1 VFKVIKLIHIVRLG
15 LLSALRWNVAAC
27 IEHYSILSHLDCR
40 HVVDIG
46 ANCGQFALISRKC
59 FPDARIDSF
68 EPLTEP
74 ADRFEKVFSGDANTH
89 LHRCAIGAEK
99 ATMTIH
105 VSERDDSSSLLPI
118 GRTQSELFPH
128 TGERE
133 VRETPVLPLH
143 EAIDADDL
151 SSPALLKIDVQ
162 GFELEVLK
170 GCRPMLDRFSCI
182 YVECSFI
189 ELYEGQALAHEVI
202 DYLSQHGFRL
212 SGVYN
217 MTYDKKGIAI
227 QADFLFYH
235 LPCVQRTGG
244 RNIDG
249 KVRERQGQ

>member
-1 VFKVIKLIHIVRLG
+1 MNDVMCKLLKLFNILCDSLFVRA
-15 LLSALRWNVAAC
+15 LLKGAAAGT
-27 IEHYSILSHLDCR
+27 EHNRLLQRLNCK

-68 EPLTEP
+68 EPLAEP
-74 ADRFEKVFSGDANTH
+74 ADRFEKVFAGDANIH

-118 GRTQSELFPH
+118 GKNQSELFPH
-128 TGERE
+128 TGEKE

-143 EAIDADDL
+143 EAMDTDDL

-162 GFELEVLK
+162 GYELEVLK
-170 GCRPMLDRFSCI
+170 GCCSMLDRFAWV

-202 DYLSQHGFRL
+202 EYLAQYGFRL
-212 SGVYN
+212 AGAYN
-217 MTYDKKGIAI
+217 MTYDRKGLAV
-227 QADFLFYH
+227 QADFLFNH
-235 LPCVQRTGG
+235 LSACNAQAGG
-244 RNIDG
+244 KNEG
-249 KVRERQGQ
+249 

>member
-1 VFKVIKLIHIVRLG
+1 MNKLLKLLNILCEPLFVRA
-15 LLSALRWNVAAC
+15 LLQGAAAGT
-27 IEHYSILSHLDCR
+27 EHRRFLQSLDCR

-59 FPDARIDSF
+59 FEDARIDSF
-68 EPLTEP
+68 EPLAEP
-74 ADRFEKVFSGDANTH
+74 ADRFEKVFAGDANTH

-118 GRTQSELFPH
+118 GKNQSELFPH

-133 VRETPVLPLH
+133 VRETLVLPLD
-143 EAIDADDL
+143 EAMDAAEI

-170 GCRPMLDRFSCI
+170 GCCSMLDRFCWI

-189 ELYEGQALAHEVI
+189 ELYEGQALADEVI
-202 DYLSQHGFRL
+202 EYLAQHGFRL
-212 SGVYN
+212 AGVYH
-217 MTYDKKGIAI
+217 MSYDGKGIAV
-227 QADFLFYH
+227 QADFLFNH
-235 LPCVQRTGG
+235 
-244 RNIDG
+244 G
-249 KVRERQGQ
+249 KDRGWR

>member
-1 VFKVIKLIHIVRLG
+1 MFAILHELLFVRA
-15 LLSALRWNVAAC
+15 LLKCVAAGT
-27 IEHYSILSHLDCR
+27 EHRSLLQSMDCKQ
-40 HVVDIG
+40 VVDIG
-46 ANCGQFALISRKC
+46 ANCGQFALISRQC

-68 EPLTEP
+68 EPLSEP
-74 ADRFEKVFSGDANTH
+74 ADRFEKVFAGDANTH
-89 LHRCAIGAEK
+89 LHRCAIGSEK
-99 ATMTIH
+99 TTMTIH

-133 VRETPVLPLH
+133 VRQTPVLPLH
-143 EAIDADDL
+143 EAMDGDDL

-170 GCRPMLDRFSCI
+170 GCRSMLDRFSCI
-182 YVECSFI
+182 YVECSFM
-189 ELYEGQALAHEVI
+189 ELYEGQALAYEVI
-202 DYLSQHGFRL
+202 DYLSQHGFRM

-235 LPCVQRTGG
+235 LSACNAQAG
-244 RNIDG
+244 RI
-249 KVRERQGQ
+249 

>member
-1 VFKVIKLIHIVRLG
+1 MFNILKSFNIFHDPLFFRALLKGTAAGTEHRRL
-15 LLSALRWNVAAC
+15 LQS
-27 IEHYSILSHLDCR
+27 LDCR

-68 EPLTEP
+68 EPLVEP
-74 ADRFEKVFSGDANTH
+74 ADRFERVFSGDINTH
-89 LHRCAIGAEK
+89 LHRCAIGVEK
-99 ATMTIH
+99 ATMFIH

-118 GRTQSELFPH
+118 GKNQSELFPH

-133 VRETPVLPLH
+133 VRKVTVLPLH
-143 EAIDADDL
+143 EVIDAKNL
-151 SSPALLKIDVQ
+151 IFPSLLKIDVQ

-170 GCRPMLDRFSCI
+170 GCRSMLDHFSRI

-202 DYLSQHGFRL
+202 DYLSQHDFIL

-217 MTYDKKGIAI
+217 MSYDRHGIAI
-227 QADFLFYH
+227 QADFLFS
-235 LPCVQRTGG
+235 QNTR
-244 RNIDG
+244 
-249 KVRERQGQ
+249 